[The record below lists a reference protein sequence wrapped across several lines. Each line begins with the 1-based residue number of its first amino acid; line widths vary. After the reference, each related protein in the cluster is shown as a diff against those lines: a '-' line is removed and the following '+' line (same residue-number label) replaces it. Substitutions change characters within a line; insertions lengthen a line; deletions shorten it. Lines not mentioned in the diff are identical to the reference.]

1 MCWLGVGVV
10 FRHFYDYW
18 AEEECG
24 GVVGTIGKGIFG
36 SVMLLLVEGRN
47 TGSIFVMKGISKEY
61 MLKKKE
67 QTGEAHSAVHERRI
81 MAAFSFL
88 FLVQLES
95 HFLT

>member
-1 MCWLGVGVV
+1 MVGLVVV

-18 AEEECG
+18 PEEEC

-36 SVMLLLVEGRN
+36 SVLLLLLVEGRN

-67 QTGEAHSAVHERRI
+67 QVKHTVQCMRGE
-81 MAAFSFL
+81 
-88 FLVQLES
+88 
-95 HFLT
+95 